1 MTCCVDFRPIEAEMH
16 PSVLDHLRA
25 INRKFYEHFAAEYSE
40 TRRELAPGMARA
52 LHALG
57 DFDSLLDLGCGDGRV
72 GWAIAGGLLDRPLAH
87 YVGVDASVELLNQRG
102 GLPAQLGTWQA
113 VIADFCEAG
122 WTKQLEPHAPFD
134 AAVCFSALHHVPS
147 RALRVRVLGELCTLL
162 RPNSRLA
169 VSVWQL
175 TQHERFVNKLVDPQS
190 IGLKAEQLELGDI
203 LVDWRRGGSGVRYI
217 HEFRDDELSEELNEA
232 GFSVREHWRSDGK
245 TGDLG
250 LYMIAV
256 VREAN

>member
-1 MTCCVDFRPIEAEMH
+1 MH

-25 INRKFYEHFAAEYSE
+25 INRQFYESFAAEYSE

-52 LHALG
+52 LHELG

-72 GWAIAGGLLDRPLAH
+72 GWAIAGGLLDRPLSH
-87 YVGVDASVELLNQRG
+87 YVGVDASVALLNQRG
-102 GLPAQLGTWQA
+102 GLPEQLGTWQA
-113 VIADFCEAG
+113 LISDFCEPG
-122 WTKQLEPHAPFD
+122 WAAPLAPHAPFD

-147 RALRVRVLGELCTLL
+147 RALRVRILTDLRALL
-162 RPNSRLA
+162 RSNARIA

-190 IGLKAEQLELGDI
+190 LGLKPEQLEPRDI
-203 LVDWRRGGSGVRYI
+203 LVNWQRGGSGVRYI
-217 HEFRDDELSEELNEA
+217 HEFSEAELSDELSEA
-232 GFSVREHWRSDGK
+232 GFHVREHWRSDGK

-250 LYMIAV
+250 LYVIGD
-256 VREAN
+256 